1 MKNVRH
7 FHAKECSNSMMM
19 IALVESS
26 AVENLSWYRS
36 WDKKEILAVWF
47 VGNEEAYRYEDVPL
61 ETFVSLLNSESI
73 GKALNELVIRPRRE
87 VAA

>member
-1 MKNVRH
+1 
-7 FHAKECSNSMMM
+7 MM
-19 IALVESS
+19 ITVLVESS

-47 VGNEEAYRYEDVPL
+47 VGNEEAYRYEGVSL
-61 ETFVSLLNSESI
+61 ETFMNLLNSESI